1 MGVVVSLYSTEKGEI
16 KRFLSKYYNNNVDLK
31 NPLQWENTFW
41 NPSESADIVGVFMEN
56 NDKFRIN
63 MWISFDKGFF
73 INVTDFNVDKIIR
86 YLFERYPY

>member
-31 NPLQWENTFW
+31 NPLQWENTFL

-63 MWISFDKGFF
+63 MWISFDKVFI

>member
-31 NPLQWENTFW
+31 NPLQWENTFL

-63 MWISFDKGFF
+63 MWISFDKDFF